1 MSQLPAPELTAR
13 GKSSSERV
21 TPELTLSETLRVLE
35 VARGMRQE
43 RDVAEVALARSE
55 TRDVM
60 RKRLLDAAAITGDRI
75 TEADV
80 DAAIEQYFSTQHVY
94 TDPPFSLTVF
104 LAHVYIRRKVL
115 AIIVGLIVGFWVA
128 WRLLFSSL

>member
-1 MSQLPAPELTAR
+1 MSQLPALEPTALRRSVSELVA
-13 GKSSSERV
+13 
-21 TPELTLSETLRVLE
+21 PELTLSETLRVLE

-55 TRDVM
+55 TREVM

-80 DAAIEQYFSTQHVY
+80 DAAIDQYFSTQHVY
-94 TDPPFSLTVF
+94 TDPPFSFTVF
-104 LAHVYIRRKVL
+104 LAHVYIRRRPL
-115 AIIVGLIVGFWVA
+115 TIIAGLIIGIGLV

>member
-1 MSQLPAPELTAR
+1 MSQLPALEPAALRRSGAELVA
-13 GKSSSERV
+13 
-21 TPELTLSETLRVLE
+21 PELTLSETLRVLE

-55 TRDVM
+55 TREVM
-60 RKRLLDAAAITGDRI
+60 RKRLLGAAAITGDRI

-80 DAAIEQYFSTQHVY
+80 DAAIDQYFSTQHVY
-94 TDPPFSLTVF
+94 TDPPFSFTVF
-104 LAHVYIRRKVL
+104 LAHVYIRRRPL
-115 AIIVGLIVGFWVA
+115 AIIAGLITGIGLA